1 MRRIVAACGVAAAMA
16 VLIPAAASA
25 RTARVLRVGT
35 YRGIAGQFT
44 TIQAAVDAAKPGDWI
59 LIGPGDY
66 KTTTSR
72 APAGGKKFPAAIL
85 ITKKNL
91 TLRGMNRNTVV
102 VDGTKPGSAR
112 CSSSKAA
119 QNFGPGS
126 GTRRAGLNGI
136 MVWKANNVSVE
147 NLTACNFLAGTNGDG
162 DTGNA
167 IWWNGG
173 ADSGK
178 VGGHGYWGSYLNA
191 TSTFYGGDETA
202 SQYGIF
208 SSDWSGGTWNQTYT
222 SNFSDSGYYIGACQ
236 QVCDQTIDHA
246 WAEYSSL
253 GYSGSNSG
261 GWMLIENSKF
271 DNNKDGFDTNSQNGD
286 NPPPQNGS
294 CPKGVNP
301 PVAGASTCWVFTHNL
316 LLDNNDPN
324 VPEVGHSAVGPNGTG
339 MTITGARNDTIIDNT
354 YEGNAAWGLIVA
366 PWPDSGPPCTGGI
379 KNLLF
384 NGSCIYDDWGD
395 HVLDNTFA
403 HNGGLGHPTNGD
415 LAWLTLTGGHPNACF
430 SGNTE
435 VGGAPA
441 TTSPANLQTTNS
453 SCAGTSSAGNGN
465 NAFMNEVLCDIKIDL
480 IPGTPP
486 TCPTGPYPPRTKV
499 VMHPLPTSQL
509 PSMPNPCKG
518 VPANSWC
525 PAAKKGRSGASW

>member
-1 MRRIVAACGVAAAMA
+1 MRRAFVAGLVAAIVGVLAQAAG
-16 VLIPAAASA
+16 
-25 RTARVLRVGT
+25 ARVLQVGT
-35 YRGIAGQFT
+35 YHGVKGGFSS
-44 TIQAAVDAAKPGDWI
+44 IQAAVDAAKPGDWI
-59 LIGPGDY
+59 LVGPGDY
-66 KTTTSR
+66 KTSTSR
-72 APAGGKKFPAAIL
+72 TPAGGSDFPAAIL

-91 TLRGMNRNTVV
+91 TVRGMNRNTVV

-112 CSSSKAA
+112 CSTSKAA
-119 QNFGPGS
+119 QSLGPKS
-126 GTRRAGLNGI
+126 GKGHAGLNGI
-136 MVWKANNVSVE
+136 MIWKADNVSIE
-147 NLTACNFLAGTNGDG
+147 NLTACNFLAGSNGE
-162 DTGNA
+162 TGNA

-178 VGGHGYWGSYLNA
+178 IGGHGYWGSYLNV
-191 TSTFYGGDETA
+191 TSTFYGGDQTA

-208 SSDWSGGTWNQTYT
+208 SSDWSGGTWDETYA

-236 QVCDQTIDHA
+236 QVCDQTINHA
-246 WAEYSSL
+246 WGEYSSL

-271 DNNKDGFDTNSQNGD
+271 DDNKDGFDTNSQNGD

-294 CPKGVNP
+294 CPAGVKP
-301 PVAGASTCWVFTHNL
+301 PVAGAPTCWVFTHNL

-324 VPEVGHSAVGPNGTG
+324 VPEVGNSAVGPNGTG
-339 MTITGARNDTIIDNT
+339 MSVSGARNDTVMDNT
-354 YEGNAAWGLIVA
+354 FEGNGAWGIIVV
-366 PWPDSGPPCTGGI
+366 PWPDMGPPCTGGI

-395 HVLDNTFA
+395 HVIDNQFA

-415 LAWLTLTGGHPNACF
+415 IAWLTLSGGHPNACF

-435 VGGAPA
+435 LGGGAV
-441 TTSPANLQTTNS
+441 TTSPATLQTTGS
-453 SCAGTSSAGNGN
+453 SCAGVSSAPNGN
-465 NAFMNEVLCDIKIDL
+465 NAFLGEVLCDVKIDL
-480 IPGTPP
+480 IPGMPP
-486 TCPTGPYPPRTKV
+486 TCPSGPYPPRTKV

-509 PSMPNPCKG
+509 PTMPNPCKG

-525 PAAKKGRSGASW
+525 PATRKKGKSRASW